1 MTTINAIK
9 YYALLNLIIFC
20 APAQAQQSCNTD
32 QIRQTAPA
40 SRFIDNGNQT
50 VTDRATGLIWKQCA
64 QGLFG
69 AGCATGVAVT
79 FTWQQALAEAQ
90 SENFAGQTD
99 WRLPNIKE
107 LSSIAEQACSGPA
120 INVAVFPNTPNVFF
134 WSASPV
140 SSDTDFAWGVFFNFG
155 SARFSVRNGGDRVR
169 LVRGGQ

>member
-20 APAQAQQSCNTD
+20 APAQAQQICNTD

-79 FTWQQALAEAQ
+79 FTWQQALVEAQ

-107 LSSIAEQACSGPA
+107 LSSIVERACFTPA
-120 INVAVFPNTPNVFF
+120 INVAVFPNTPNVIF
-134 WSASPV
+134 WSASPNAN
-140 SSDTDFAWGVFFNFG
+140 SADSAWGVDFG
-155 SARFSVRNGGDRVR
+155 FGVAFTDFRDGSNSVR